1 MKILAIDHGR
11 SRTGLAVCDP
21 SGTIVRPLAVI
32 NRVDSPAGTAQLDAA
47 IVEEAPELIL
57 VGEPRQL
64 SGGRGEQAR
73 SSAGF
78 AKRLR
83 QRVGVPVEMVDER
96 LTSVEAGRRRAESGS
111 KAGLDS
117 LAACVILESYL
128 GAEAGHV

>member
-11 SRTGLAVCDP
+11 SRTGLAVSDP
-21 SGTIVRPLAVI
+21 SGTIVRPLEVI
-32 NRVDSPAGTAQLDAA
+32 TRVDAQAGARQLDEVIAR
-47 IVEEAPELIL
+47 EAPELIL

-64 SGGRGEQAR
+64 SGERGEQAR
-73 SSAGF
+73 ASAGF

-83 QRVGVPVEMVDER
+83 SRVDVPVEMVDER

-117 LAACVILESYL
+117 LAACVLLEAYL
-128 GAEAGHV
+128 GAKR